1 MLLLTKFVHYI
12 GLKTRLSFG
21 LWPRICLFNVELRFF
36 SVNVLFDCS
45 AAVFFLSSL
54 WLIQH
59 WSGYVDDSSH
69 FLHHYN
75 ITNFCGP
82 VDESPCYLWDSLVL
96 IPTHWADT
104 AIQQTTLRKK
114 PAAPNSKLMRYNRII
129 PSKWQCVNNSPRT
142 RCVSM
147 VAKSHHD
154 GQSVLISFIWRC
166 LMAQCTTISV
176 ELCPRIIQPHIECDL
191 RTRCDTQW
199 TVDIIIT

>member
-1 MLLLTKFVHYI
+1 MWDIGQVDAGQCFCQLGGFADFSNFFRPHYLLIPNNTAINYFILRYTFWNHCRRELSSLSLYLLCTNDDDEQSGCMLLLTKFVHYI

-114 PAAPNSKLMRYNRII
+114 TSSSQLQAHEI
-129 PSKWQCVNNSPRT
+129 
-142 RCVSM
+142 
-147 VAKSHHD
+147 
-154 GQSVLISFIWRC
+154 
-166 LMAQCTTISV
+166 
-176 ELCPRIIQPHIECDL
+176 
-191 RTRCDTQW
+191 
-199 TVDIIIT
+199 